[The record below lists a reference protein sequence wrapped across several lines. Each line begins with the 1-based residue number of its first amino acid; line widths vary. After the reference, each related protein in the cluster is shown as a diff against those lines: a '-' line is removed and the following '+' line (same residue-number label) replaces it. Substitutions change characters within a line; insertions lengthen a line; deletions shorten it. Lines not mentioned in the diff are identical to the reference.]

1 MSIHICLLI
10 IGILG
15 LCIGT
20 LPDLFPNQID
30 SFLIG
35 KYKKMNIAYKRL
47 VDYAK
52 IPRGIRDNE
61 IALNKN
67 DLGYEVIY
75 NHLRSLDP
83 SLPPFNKSGNSFAD
97 ITIDTGGFMNTNME
111 LLMNQVVQVKDS
123 KNNWL
128 PVCEMRELYF
138 IIRDSYIR
146 FFTRLGLSFAFIAL
160 FVGFVMNVKQV
171 K

>member
-10 IGILG
+10 LGILG
-15 LCIGT
+15 VCIGT

-67 DLGYEVIY
+67 DLGYKAIY

-97 ITIDTGGFMNTNME
+97 ITIDTGGFINTNME

-160 FVGFVMNVKQV
+160 FVGFVMNVKQ
-171 K
+171 